1 MIFFYKT
8 IYGNSESIIP
18 ASIFKLFS
26 INYFLNIIESNNLL
40 KERIAVLNEINKKYL
55 NKYLFRIGLIK
66 GENFDIREL
75 LELALIPSSADSIY
89 TLSRVVYNLLNNKNI
104 NDDCIKSKDDW
115 YNMVGFI
122 SNKIKEYYKSTL
134 KINLP
139 ILDPTGIDRKLVE
152 VENIGLLLQMLLK
165 TKSKILEIVSKDKT
179 SIINGKKHTILPTHL
194 LGRINHISTTQRL

>member
-1 MIFFYKT
+1 MKDLFKNTTIPEIIVGMEAKFYPIFNRYNKTTNLNITLYNFDENLENDFFYKT

-75 LELALIPSSADSIY
+75 L
-89 TLSRVVYNLLNNKNI
+89 
-104 NDDCIKSKDDW
+104 
-115 YNMVGFI
+115 
-122 SNKIKEYYKSTL
+122 
-134 KINLP
+134 
-139 ILDPTGIDRKLVE
+139 
-152 VENIGLLLQMLLK
+152 
-165 TKSKILEIVSKDKT
+165 
-179 SIINGKKHTILPTHL
+179 
-194 LGRINHISTTQRL
+194 

>member
-1 MIFFYKT
+1 M
-8 IYGNSESIIP
+8 
-18 ASIFKLFS
+18 
-26 INYFLNIIESNNLL
+26 
-40 KERIAVLNEINKKYL
+40 
-55 NKYLFRIGLIK
+55 FRIGLIK